1 MYSVYEGW
9 ELAREIDRDRERQT
23 EIDRNTETEN
33 WRQREQVIGKG
44 LYSLKIP
51 GGSTHKIH
59 HNHGTL
65 LIQRDILA
73 RNIGIRL

>member
-44 LYSLKIP
+44 LYSLKIHW
-51 GGSTHKIH
+51 GSTHKIH

-73 RNIGIRL
+73 RHIGIRL